1 MDTDQDIPTP
11 HIGERLRA
19 AREQDGMTHA
29 QISETLR
36 IQASFLDAI
45 ERLDAD
51 ALPSIGYVLGY
62 VRAYAG
68 YLGLNGQEAVDA
80 YKTDSQIPENLGMR
94 QSPHFVPKRDIRAPR
109 GFFAATTVLSC
120 AAVLA
125 FWYGSQ
131 TDAQSAAIS
140 SPSGFSTASNA
151 APVPEEI
158 DPDLMTIKAIAP
170 SWVQVK
176 DKDRQVV
183 ISRILVAGET
193 YQTDVDAGIFL
204 SARDSGAL
212 ELFIGGER
220 MGSLGRKGIPMQDV
234 PMPAVPRVNL
244 DTEAA
249 AALEAA
255 NAEADARAAREAE
268 RAAKTAPAPA
278 EDDAQ

>member
-1 MDTDQDIPTP
+1 MEPEQDSPAP
-11 HIGERLRA
+11 HIGEKLRA
-19 AREQDGMTHA
+19 AREQDGMSHA

-45 ERLDAD
+45 ERLDKD

-62 VRAYAG
+62 VRAYASF
-68 YLGLNGQEAVDA
+68 LGLNGQEAVDA
-80 YKTDSQIPENLGMR
+80 YKIDSQIPQNLGMR

-140 SPSGFSTASNA
+140 SSSGFSAVDT
-151 APVPEEI
+151 PVPTPSVI

-170 SWVQVK
+170 SWVQIKNK
-176 DKDRQVV
+176 DGQVV

-193 YQTDVDAGIFL
+193 YQTDVDSGILL

-220 MGSLGRKGIPMQDV
+220 MGSLGRQGIPMQDI
-234 PMPAVPRVNL
+234 PMPAVPRVNM

-255 NAEADARAAREAE
+255 NAEVEAQRAAEE
-268 RAAKTAPAPA
+268 KAARGQSET
-278 EDDAQ
+278 EVQ